1 MMDIDMVFTA
11 IDQIDNELS
20 EKEKELDMIEARLEK
35 LSSYS

>member
-35 LSSYS
+35 LSTYS

>member
-1 MMDIDMVFTA
+1 MDIDMVFTA

>member
-1 MMDIDMVFTA
+1 MDIDMVFNA

-20 EKEKELDMIEARLEK
+20 EKERELDMIEARLKK